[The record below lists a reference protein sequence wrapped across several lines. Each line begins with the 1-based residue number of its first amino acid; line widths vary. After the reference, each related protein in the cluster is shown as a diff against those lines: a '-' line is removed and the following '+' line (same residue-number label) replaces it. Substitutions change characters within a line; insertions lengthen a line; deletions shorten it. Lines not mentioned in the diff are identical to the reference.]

1 MSMKSMKKVRTA
13 VYALCLLF
21 LTGNAGSAE
30 AQTVDRIVA
39 VVGNEVILRSE
50 LDERVMMTRF
60 QYPELKADKNLP
72 EKVLNSLI
80 DQKVILAKAKIDST
94 DIDEASLDGLVAERM
109 KVLASR
115 FSSREEMESRFGKSA
130 LLIRQE
136 LRQEVKNQQLV
147 ETLRRKKMA
156 GVSVS
161 NEETLAFYQANKSRL
176 PVIPEGVSVS
186 QILRYPGVSAENRAA
201 ARAMIEKVQ
210 AELKGGADFGELAK
224 KYSQDQGSAPT
235 GGDLGYVQK
244 GELIQSFED
253 AAFALK
259 EGRISDIVETRY
271 GFHIIQLLNKESNT
285 LHVRHILIGFDRSKH
300 DDEGAMATLRT
311 IKADVLAG
319 KASFADMALKYSEDP
334 VSAKTGGAVL
344 SSSSSKS
351 VFPLSSLRSPLK
363 EVVGKLKRNGDI
375 SDPLKIDSPQGGSF
389 YAIFRLNEKIT
400 AHQLD
405 ARQDYAL
412 LEELALDN
420 KRQRVYEAWLQQLRK
435 EVTVR
440 KSDI

>member
-1 MSMKSMKKVRTA
+1 MKKVMTA
-13 VYALCLLF
+13 VYALCLLC
-21 LTGNAGSAE
+21 LTAHVGSAGT
-30 AQTVDRIVA
+30 QTVDRVVA
-39 VVGNEVILRSE
+39 VIGNEVILRSE
-50 LDERVMMTRF
+50 LDERVMTTGL
-60 QYPELKADKNLP
+60 QYPELKSDKNLP

-94 DIDEASLDGLVAERM
+94 GIDEAALDGLVAERM
-109 KVLASR
+109 NVLASR
-115 FSSREEMESRFGKSA
+115 FSSREEMESRFGKSM
-130 LLIRQE
+130 LLIRKE

-147 ETLRRKKMA
+147 ETLRRKKMS

-161 NEETLAFYQANKSRL
+161 HEETMAFFEANKSRL
-176 PVIPEGVSVS
+176 PVIAEGVSVS
-186 QILRYPGVSAENRAA
+186 QILRYPGITPENRAD

-210 AELKGGADFGELAK
+210 AELKSGADFVELAK
-224 KYSQDQGSAPT
+224 KYSQDKVSAPL

-271 GFHIIQLLNKESNT
+271 GFHIIQLLDKEANS
-285 LHVRHILIGFDRSKH
+285 LHVRHILIGFDRSKG
-300 DDEGAMATLRT
+300 DDEGTIAMLRT
-311 IKADVLAG
+311 IKAEVLAG
-319 KASFADMALKYSEDP
+319 KASFADMAVKYSEDP
-334 VSAKTGGAVL
+334 VSAKNGGTVL

-363 EVVGKLKRNGDI
+363 EIIGRLKKNGEI
-375 SDPLKIDSPQGGSF
+375 CDPVKIDSPQGGSF
-389 YAIFRLNEKIT
+389 YAIFRLNEKIP

-405 ARQDYAL
+405 PRQDYAM
-412 LEELALDN
+412 LEEFALDN

-440 KSDI
+440 KSDV

>member
-1 MSMKSMKKVRTA
+1 MKSMKKVRTA

-186 QILRYPGVSAENRAA
+186 QILRYPGVTAENRAA

-389 YAIFRLNEKIT
+389 YAIFRLNEKII

>member
-1 MSMKSMKKVRTA
+1 MKCMKKVMMA
-13 VYALCLLF
+13 VCTLCMLF
-21 LTGNAGSAE
+21 LTARVGSAG

-50 LDERVMMTRF
+50 LDERVLMTRL
-60 QYPELKADKNLP
+60 QYPELKSDKNLP

-80 DQKVILAKAKIDST
+80 DQKVILSKAKIDST
-94 DIDEASLDGLVAERM
+94 SVEEASLDGLVAERM

-115 FSSREEMESRFGKSA
+115 FSSREEMESRFGKST
-130 LLIRQE
+130 LLIRKE

-147 ETLRRKKMA
+147 ETLRRKKMT
-156 GVSVS
+156 GISVS
-161 NEETLAFYQANKSRL
+161 NEEALAFYQANKSRL
-176 PVIPEGVSVS
+176 PVIAEGVSVS
-186 QILRYPGVSAENRAA
+186 QILRYPGITAESREA
-201 ARAMIEKVQ
+201 ARVMIEKVQ
-210 AELKGGADFGELAK
+210 AELRGGANFAELAK

-244 GELIQSFED
+244 GELIPSFED

-271 GFHIIQLLNKESNT
+271 GFHIIQLLNKEVNT
-285 LHVRHILIGFDRSKH
+285 LHVRHILIGFDRSRS
-300 DDEGAMATLRT
+300 DDEGTIATLRG

-319 KASFADMALKYSEDP
+319 KASFADMAVKYSEDP
-334 VSAKTGGAVL
+334 VSAKNGGAVL

-351 VFPLSSLRSPLK
+351 VFSISSLRSPLK
-363 EVVGKLKRNGDI
+363 EIIGRLKKNGEI
-375 SDPLKIDSPQGGSF
+375 SDPVKIDAPQGGSF
-389 YAIFRLNEKIT
+389 YAIFRLNEKIP
-400 AHQLD
+400 AHQLEP
-405 ARQDYAL
+405 RQDYAL

-440 KSDI
+440 KSDV